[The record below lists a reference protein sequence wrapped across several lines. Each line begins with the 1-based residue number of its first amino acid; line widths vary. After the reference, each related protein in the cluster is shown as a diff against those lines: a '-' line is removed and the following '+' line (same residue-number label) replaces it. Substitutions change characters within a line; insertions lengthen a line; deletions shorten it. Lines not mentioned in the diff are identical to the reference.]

1 MPLLLLRIA
10 APHKLVRKH
19 ADSFYTAVWLSSSN
33 GLGAKPQLPM
43 DWIHFEVLVDN
54 PIVISCPNILIL
66 PINTIP

>member
-10 APHKLVRKH
+10 APRKLVRKY
-19 ADSFYTAVWLSSSN
+19 ADSFYIALSSSN
-33 GLGAKPQLPM
+33 RLRAKPQLPM

-54 PIVISCPNILIL
+54 PIVISCLNILIL